1 MTKPRPRAVVR
12 AFVLAFCL
20 LPAVCL
26 AAPAVIESAPTG
38 LELLK
43 SHLAERRFDEA
54 KALAAELLADPTLDA
69 QQQTRLLTVEFKRM
83 YASGDTAALAPTA
96 WRCCTS

>member
-1 MTKPRPRAVVR
+1 MMTKLRPRAVVR

-26 AAPAVIESAPTG
+26 AAPAAAESAPTG
-38 LELLK
+38 LALLE

-54 KALAAELLADPTLDA
+54 KTLAAG
-69 QQQTRLLTVEFKRM
+69 F
-83 YASGDTAALAPTA
+83 APA
-96 WRCCTS
+96 K